1 MPSILMV
8 NGSWLRV
15 NGYLWFTVNDFIMP
29 KNLFFVES
37 IYTPLEGKES
47 VVTLLSTENEEDVVI
62 RPFSLERLLMHNH
75 RGSIREGWYV
85 YYNEE
90 NKTPFGYGNLSAY
103 ARHQFHNYYEI
114 RESLAE
120 RIIDSRSEEAMVPK
134 AFLDEKNP
142 AEVISYH
149 VNVGHGNCSF
159 ILIEAGNSYQ
169 LWLVDCSIVDKTDHW
184 RSYQA
189 NIDKCLK
196 AIKQRL
202 GLNQQQQLH
211 IERFFLTHAHH
222 DHYSGVEYLVN
233 SHLIDDRTICY
244 VNLYY
249 QMATNAYNKMLAA
262 LNNASAKIVEPISGN
277 SNDGIFFL
285 HPECRLYR
293 SRATVKGFTGSHRIV
308 GTPINNSSAVMMFRL
323 GGRSMVFTGDLEQ
336 NGFKSMTCATTC
348 SPALFNSNYYT
359 ISHHGSINGHPT
371 MPCMNPIQ
379 PVPITLDCVSNDLV
393 KAILMGRDGAF
404 PGIYSFAVVNY
415 WSGASNRLEITEKAS
430 HYLELSWGSGTVT
443 YH

>member
-1 MPSILMV
+1 
-8 NGSWLRV
+8 
-15 NGYLWFTVNDFIMP
+15 MP
-29 KNLFFVES
+29 KYLFFVES

-47 VVTLLSTENEEDVVI
+47 VVTLLSTENDEVAI
-62 RPFSLERLLMHNH
+62 TRSFSPEQLLMHNH
-75 RGSIREGWYV
+75 CGSIREGWYV

-90 NKTPFGYGNLSAY
+90 NKTLFGYGNLSAY
-103 ARHQFHNYYEI
+103 ARQQFRSYYEL

-159 ILIEAGNSYQ
+159 ILIEAGNFYQ

-189 NIDKCLK
+189 NIDECLK

-202 GLNQQQQLH
+202 GLKQQQQLH

-249 QMATNAYNKMLAA
+249 QMATKSYNKMLAA
-262 LNNASAKIVEPISGN
+262 LNNAGVKIVEPISWN
-277 SNDGIFFL
+277 SNDGIRFL

-293 SRATVKGFTGSHRIV
+293 SKSTVKGFTGSHRIV

-336 NGFKSMTCATTC
+336 MGFEKMSGARTC
-348 SPALFNSNYYT
+348 SRYLFDANYYA

-371 MPCMNPIQ
+371 MACKHPTQ
-379 PVPITLDCVSNDLV
+379 PMPTPLTCATNGTLR
-393 KAILMGRDGAF
+393 AILMGRDGAYS
-404 PGIYSFAVVNY
+404 GIYSPVVTGY
-415 WSGASNRLEITEKAS
+415 WNGVPNRLVKTENAQ
-430 HYLELSWGSGTVT
+430 HYVELEWGTGVVCNI
-443 YH
+443 

>member
-1 MPSILMV
+1 MV
-8 NGSWLRV
+8 HGFV
-15 NGYLWFTVNDFIMP
+15 MP

-47 VVTLLSTENEEDVVI
+47 VVTLLSTENDEVAI
-62 RPFSLERLLMHNH
+62 TRSFSPEQLLMHNH

-103 ARHQFHNYYEI
+103 ARQQFRNYYEL

-159 ILIEAGNSYQ
+159 ILIEAGNFYQ

-189 NIDKCLK
+189 NIDECLK
-196 AIKQRL
+196 SIRQRL
-202 GLNQQQQLH
+202 GLKQQQPLH

-249 QMATNAYNKMLAA
+249 QMATKAYNKMLAA
-262 LNNASAKIVEPISGN
+262 LNNAGVKTVEPISGN
-277 SNDGIFFL
+277 STDGIRFL

-293 SRATVKGFTGSHRIV
+293 SRATVKGFTGNHRIV
-308 GTPINNSSAVMMFRL
+308 GTPINNSSAVMMFWL

-336 NGFKSMTCATTC
+336 KGFEKMSGAGTC
-348 SPALFNSNYYT
+348 SSYLFDANYYVV
-359 ISHHGSINGHPT
+359 SHHGSVNGHPAMACGSQKWHGAT
-371 MPCMNPIQ
+371 PLTCA
-379 PVPITLDCVSNDLV
+379 SNGALR
-393 KAILMGRDGAF
+393 AILMGRDGAYS
-404 PGIYSFAVVNY
+404 GIYSPVVTGF
-415 WSGASNRLEITEKAS
+415 WSGVPDRLVKTEDAQ
-430 HYLELSWGSGTVT
+430 HYVELAWGTGVVS
-443 YH
+443 YI